1 MSASR
6 STDFSSIELNVAV
19 EPSVSNR
26 TELIS
31 DEAPPSAQQQLKSSL
46 RRLLFP
52 AKFILTIVAF
62 LVVIAYMV
70 PVLMLQGIGMLGMMH
85 TMPKIM
91 IYVYP
96 SSLGKIHVLVL
107 WAWRKLSLGDEGH
120 TRSVRI
126 ELEALEPREG
136 QPEAEAEAEAEPPHT
151 MPYAVHTVACLLDN
165 YAYIIVDLSGRPPHP
180 VALVDPCE
188 PEAVVRALERL
199 RQDEYG
205 GEALEVTAVLC
216 THHHWDHAWGN
227 RALLKAYPG
236 LRVYGGAADRVSCC
250 THRLYDGDTLRVGSL
265 TVTSLSVPC
274 HTRGSV
280 LYCIAGPTPAV
291 FGGDTL
297 FCGGCGAPFEGTQE
311 EMNHNFAKIWRYC
324 PGNTLLFPG
333 HEYSLA
339 ILPQYVSGGMPMP
352 ETAAAFAKLCSSIW
366 RAHQL
371 RSRALPLPTVPLL
384 LEDELALNVNFAPL
398 RRAATHLA
406 QAWRQHESL
415 LPPHERAAARAA
427 RAAALRERG
436 GAAHVLAHPDELDAP
451 AAASLPP
458 SPPSEGFLGGGGS
471 SEGAG
476 PSGLMHRFGDGSVP
490 ATDGMIML
498 PAASLYELTR
508 LLSHEG
514 EAAHAAAR
522 RLASELC
529 LRHLPTH
536 DGGERAP
543 LQGSLRG
550 RGHAWAGDAARDARL
565 LRAARECA
573 RPRTPVHA
581 PPSPPRAEPGR
592 QSARRSPG
600 NPPPHTH
607 IHPPTSTHTDTASFA
622 RRLHPALPQRAASF
636 TPPAPGERPA
646 APRGGGRARPCLA
659 RAFQPAPLRAARDV
673 RRRAATQPLQPLREP
688 IPPEPEGAAPVP
700 GAGGHLAG
708 VRLFWGRG
716 PSLTSSLDCSQEAT
730 CT

>member
-427 RAAALRERG
+427 RAAALREHVG
-436 GAAHVLAHPDELDAP
+436 GTPALAHPDELDAP

-471 SEGAG
+471 SGGAG

-529 LRHLPTH
+529 LRHLPAH

-550 RGHAWAGDAARDARL
+550 RVL
-565 LRAARECA
+565 
-573 RPRTPVHA
+573 
-581 PPSPPRAEPGR
+581 
-592 QSARRSPG
+592 
-600 NPPPHTH
+600 PPPPELVTQLETRASFELLESAPGLVHQCTLRRALLAPSLGDSPLAAH
-607 IHPPTSTHTDTASFA
+607 QATPPLTPTSTHP
-622 RRLHPALPQRAASF
+622 HPLTPTPLPL
-636 TPPAPGERPA
+636 PA
-646 APRGGGRARPCLA
+646 AFTLPYPSAPPPLLLLRQVSALLHRVGVDERGLVSLERFNQRLSVLPAMSDGAPPPSRCSRCVSLFRRSQKGRLQYQEQAGTSPASDFSGDEA
-659 RAFQPAPLRAARDV
+659 RA
-673 RRRAATQPLQPLREP
+673 
-688 IPPEPEGAAPVP
+688 
-700 GAGGHLAG
+700 
-708 VRLFWGRG
+708 
-716 PSLTSSLDCSQEAT
+716 
-730 CT
+730 

>member
-1 MSASR
+1 MSTSR
-6 STDFSSIELNVAV
+6 TTDFSSIELNVAV

-26 TELIS
+26 TELII
-31 DEAPPSAQQQLKSSL
+31 DQKAPATAQEQLKSGL
-46 RRLLFP
+46 QRLLFP
-52 AKFILTIVAF
+52 AKFMLTVVVF
-62 LVVIAYMV
+62 LIVIAYMV
-70 PVLMLQGIGMLGMMH
+70 PVMVLQGIGMLGMMH

-96 SSLGKIHVLVL
+96 SWLGKIHVLVL

-126 ELEALEPREG
+126 ELEALEPCEG
-136 QPEAEAEAEAEPPHT
+136 QPESEAEAEPPHT

-165 YAYIIVDLSGRPPHP
+165 YAYVIVDLSGRPPHP

-250 THRLYDGDTLRVGSL
+250 THRLHDGDTLRVGSL
-265 TVTSLSVPC
+265 TVTGLAVPC
-274 HTRGSV
+274 HTRGSM

-371 RSRALPLPTVPLL
+371 RSRVLPLPTVPLL
-384 LEDELALNVNFAPL
+384 LEDELTLNVNFAPL

-427 RAAALRERG
+427 RTAALREHVG
-436 GAAHVLAHPDELDAP
+436 GAPALAHSDELDAP
-451 AAASLPP
+451 ASASLPP

-476 PSGLMHRFGDGSVP
+476 PSGLMQRFGGGSVP
-490 ATDGMIML
+490 ATDGMVML

-514 EAAHAAAR
+514 EAPHAAAR

-536 DGGERAP
+536 DGSERAP

-550 RGHAWAGDAARDARL
+550 SVTPPAPELVTQLETHASFELLESAPGLVHQHTLRRALLAPSLGDSPLAAHQASS
-565 LRAARECA
+565 RAAD
-573 RPRTPVHA
+573 
-581 PPSPPRAEPGR
+581 
-592 QSARRSPG
+592 
-600 NPPPHTH
+600 PPPLFTHTH
-607 IHPPTSTHTDTASFA
+607 TAFFA
-622 RRLHPALPQRAASF
+622 RRL
-636 TPPAPGERPA
+636 TRP
-646 APRGGGRARPCLA
+646 
-659 RAFQPAPLRAARDV
+659 F
-673 RRRAATQPLQPLREP
+673 PLQTFYDAER
-688 IPPEPEGAAPVP
+688 
-700 GAGGHLAG
+700 
-708 VRLFWGRG
+708 
-716 PSLTSSLDCSQEAT
+716 T
-730 CT
+730 CP

>member
-1 MSASR
+1 MSTSR
-6 STDFSSIELNVAV
+6 TTDFSSIELNVAV

-26 TELIS
+26 TELII
-31 DEAPPSAQQQLKSSL
+31 DQKAPPSAQQQLKSSL

-52 AKFILTIVAF
+52 AKFMLTIVAF
-62 LVVIAYMV
+62 LIVIAYMV
-70 PVLMLQGIGMLGMMH
+70 PVLMLQGIGMVGMMH

-96 SSLGKIHVLVL
+96 SWLGKIHVLVL

-136 QPEAEAEAEAEPPHT
+136 QPEAEAEPPHT

-250 THRLYDGDTLRVGSL
+250 THRLHDGDTLRVGSL
-265 TVTSLSVPC
+265 TVTGLAVPC
-274 HTRGSV
+274 HTRGSM

-371 RSRALPLPTVPLL
+371 RSRVLPLPTVPLL
-384 LEDELALNVNFAPL
+384 LEDELTLNVNFAPL

-427 RAAALRERG
+427 RTAALREHVG
-436 GAAHVLAHPDELDAP
+436 GAPALAHSDELDAP
-451 AAASLPP
+451 ASASLPP

-476 PSGLMHRFGDGSVP
+476 PSGLMQRFGGGSVP
-490 ATDGMIML
+490 ATDGMVML

-514 EAAHAAAR
+514 EAPHAAAR

-536 DGGERAP
+536 DGSERAP

-550 RGHAWAGDAARDARL
+550 SVTPPAPELVTQLETHASFELLESAPGLVHQHTLRRALLAPSLGDSPLAAHQASS
-565 LRAARECA
+565 RAAD
-573 RPRTPVHA
+573 
-581 PPSPPRAEPGR
+581 
-592 QSARRSPG
+592 
-600 NPPPHTH
+600 PPPLFTHTH
-607 IHPPTSTHTDTASFA
+607 TAFFA
-622 RRLHPALPQRAASF
+622 RRL
-636 TPPAPGERPA
+636 TRP
-646 APRGGGRARPCLA
+646 
-659 RAFQPAPLRAARDV
+659 F
-673 RRRAATQPLQPLREP
+673 PLQTFYDAER
-688 IPPEPEGAAPVP
+688 
-700 GAGGHLAG
+700 
-708 VRLFWGRG
+708 
-716 PSLTSSLDCSQEAT
+716 T
-730 CT
+730 CP